1 MRGLIF
7 DKDGTLFDF
16 ARSWGQWAARVLTGL
31 ADGDH
36 SRAIAL
42 GDLIGYDLV
51 AGRFDPAS
59 PVIAGTAGQIAA
71 LLRPALP
78 GWDQASLV
86 ARLNAEAARCDMAPA
101 VSLVPLMARL
111 RARGLR
117 IGLMTNDSEVPAR
130 AHLAAAG
137 IVADFDPILG
147 ADSGHGAKPSAA
159 PLLECARQW
168 GLEPARIAMVGDSL
182 HDLAAGRA
190 AGMVTVGVLT
200 GMAGADELAPMA
212 DVVLADIGG
221 IEGWLDSRS

>member
-1 MRGLIF
+1 M
-7 DKDGTLFDF
+7 FDF

-86 ARLNAEAARCDMAPA
+86 ACLNAEAARCDMAPA
-101 VSLVPLMARL
+101 VPLVPLMARL

-117 IGLMTNDSEVPAR
+117 IGLMTNDGEVLKPVRIWRQRVSWRISTRFWAP
-130 AHLAAAG
+130 
-137 IVADFDPILG
+137 IVAM
-147 ADSGHGAKPSAA
+147 APS
-159 PLLECARQW
+159 LRLR
-168 GLEPARIAMVGDSL
+168 L
-182 HDLAAGRA
+182 
-190 AGMVTVGVLT
+190 AGM
-200 GMAGADELAPMA
+200 
-212 DVVLADIGG
+212 
-221 IEGWLDSRS
+221 RSAMGPW